1 MLQAITRQALKVD
14 QKVATHNAALAPG
27 QQQITIAH
35 FFDHFANEDD
45 ISVTVTEDDF
55 QSAHRDLVPSV
66 SAEEL
71 GHYEKVRKAF
81 EGNGTPSSKP
91 TYQQPPPSQPQ
102 PQSQPQSQQIRPAS
116 QHSVGRPPTIRRT
129 SSSNGSRNGQRSDKS
144 TFYFDPAAAS
154 GEDEDEDEYVIR
166 TDHLGSNGH
175 SNGRPVGKGNGNGNG
190 NVFGGA
196 SGGVKGGRG
205 KGKATAAAAFGS
217 ATDGD
222 EELYE

>member
-27 QQQITIAH
+27 QQQMTIAH
-35 FFDHFANEDD
+35 FFDHFATEDD
-45 ISVTVTEDDF
+45 ISVTVTEEDF

-81 EGNGTPSSKP
+81 EGSGTPSSKP
-91 TYQQPPPSQPQ
+91 ASQQPPPAP
-102 PQSQPQSQQIRPAS
+102 PPSQQQQHIRPAS
-116 QHSVGRPPTIRRT
+116 QHSVGRPPTVRRT
-129 SSSNGSRNGQRSDKS
+129 SSSNGSRNNGQRSDKS
-144 TFYFDPAAAS
+144 TFYFDPAAAL
-154 GEDEDEDEYVIR
+154 GDDDDDDEYVIR

-175 SNGRPVGKGNGNGNG
+175 SNGRPVGKGNGNGNI
-190 NVFGGA
+190 FGG
-196 SGGVKGGRG
+196 GGGGDKGSRG
-205 KGKATAAAAFGS
+205 KGKAAFGS

-222 EELYE
+222 EGLYE